1 MIPIV
6 EDLIGKMKNLI
17 DDLES
22 YVANP
27 KIGLPEELFYFVGR
41 LTPFVNVDLLVSDTS
56 GNVVYTW
63 RNDEHSGTGWHLP
76 GGIVR
81 FQETFVERVKHV
93 AAKEIGITLDTIE
106 GPCAINQII
115 DVFARERSHFI
126 SLLFECTIDEA
137 NSLLLQELN
146 INNQNLLLS
155 SEIPSNLLPTHQ
167 IYTDNLSLKR
177 IKNESLKISK

>member
-1 MIPIV
+1 MT
-6 EDLIGKMKNLI
+6 DLVNKMKYLI

-22 YVANP
+22 YVVNP

-41 LTPFVNVDLLVSDTS
+41 LTPFVNVDLLVRDTC

-63 RNDEHSGTGWHLP
+63 RDDDHCGTGWHLP

-81 FQETFVERVKHV
+81 FQEIFLDRVKHV
-93 AAKEIGITLDTIE
+93 AAEEIGITLDAIE

-126 SLLFECTIDEA
+126 SLLFECSLDNV
-137 NSLLLQELN
+137 NSLLLQEMSISN
-146 INNQNLLLS
+146 PSLLLS
-155 SEIPSNLLPTHQ
+155 TDVPDNLLAKHR
-167 IYTDNLSLKR
+167 IYIENLQ
-177 IKNESLKISK
+177 SKSRNKVFR